1 MRIILHSIFV
11 ADFGDKKVGKE
22 WKLLVLPLSPDTA
35 NAVRNSTE
43 LYSITE
49 EDFAPY
55 SEVRIQVREE
65 IRKRVLEKGH
75 RECEV
80 TFPFFKSMK
89 RRLNEL
95 ELFRRYKESL
105 VLMEDSELERELLK

>member
-1 MRIILHSIFV
+1 M
-11 ADFGDKKVGKE
+11 
-22 WKLLVLPLSPDTA
+22 LPLSPDTA
-35 NAVRNSTE
+35 NAIRNSTDTH
-43 LYSITE
+43 SITE

-95 ELFRRYKESL
+95 ELFRRYKERL